1 MKRLKDNLCGWF
13 MPQKNKVMD
22 APSGSSDNND
32 NVRSDPNEL
41 TSGIHHGVTHESTSL
56 NNLTSVS
63 SEGFTSEHTALTELT
78 TGIAD
83 RTSTESTS
91 LNNLTSVSSE
101 GFTSEH
107 GDLSELK
114 EVVCVKDTNESG
126 VEQLSSL
133 DDGDVEE
140 QLSNLNNGD
149 EDTKCLNL
157 CCLVIKGIAYIIVS
171 SFAFRVTGIL
181 LVFVDMCTIIMDLFL
196 TKSTIYIPMEYH
208 FVSLAIAAYFF
219 LDVSLRVFVEGV
231 LPYFSNVFNSL
242 DATIVVVTLLLEIV
256 YNAFGFTALKDVPK
270 LTVFTRPLR
279 LFVLLRA
286 VHLAH
291 QERHLEALTR
301 RMVSEN
307 KRRYRKDGFDLDLT
321 YVTERIIAMSFP
333 SSGGQSFY
341 RNPIKEVM
349 RFLDTKHANHYQ
361 VYNLCSEKAYDP
373 EYFHHRVRQYMI
385 DDHNVPSLIEML
397 AFSRDVEKWMAQ
409 DEENI
414 IVVHCKGGKGR
425 TGTMICAYLLAS
437 ERFTTAED
445 SLYYFGERRTD
456 KSTSNKYQGVE
467 TPSQSR
473 FVGYFA
479 KVKNTYNLHLPP
491 RKILKINKFVIYSIH
506 GVGKGDGSDLEV
518 QIMMKRKTVFFCSAS
533 RYCKIVHDAESN
545 RVIINIFNSP
555 LLYDEVKVRFLSSAL
570 PRYYDNCPFYF
581 WFHTS
586 FIQDNR
592 LYLSRN
598 ELDNP
603 HKPKTWKIYRSD
615 FAVEV
620 YFDEV
625 KL

>member
-1 MKRLKDNLCGWF
+1 MKRLKDNLYGWF
-13 MPQKNKVMD
+13 RPQKNKVMD
-22 APSGSSDNND
+22 APSGSSDNTD

-41 TSGIHHGVTHESTSL
+41 PSGIHHGVTHESTALPERTTGTADRTRTESYDQSQLEEVICVEPLEGPSL
-56 NNLTSVS
+56 NNVTSVS
-63 SEGFTSEHTALTELT
+63 SEGLS
-78 TGIAD
+78 
-83 RTSTESTS
+83 
-91 LNNLTSVSSE
+91 
-101 GFTSEH
+101 SEH

-114 EVVCVKDTNESG
+114 EVVCAKDSNESG
-126 VEQLSSL
+126 VEQLSSLDDDVEEQLSSL

-149 EDTKCLNL
+149 EDTKFLNL
-157 CCLVIKGIAYIIVS
+157 CCVVIKGIAYMIVS

-181 LVFVDMCTIIMDLFL
+181 LVFVDVSTIIMDLL
-196 TKSTIYIPMEYH
+196 LSNSTVYIPVEH
-208 FVSLAIAAYFF
+208 RFVSLAAAAYFS
-219 LDVSLRVFVEGV
+219 LDVSLRVLVEG
-231 LPYFSNVFNSL
+231 
-242 DATIVVVTLLLEIV
+242 
-256 YNAFGFTALKDVPK
+256 

-286 VHLAH
+286 VNLDH
-291 QERHLEALTR
+291 QERHLEVLTR
-301 RMVSEN
+301 RIVSEN
-307 KRRYRKDGFDLDLT
+307 KRRYEKDGFDLDLT

-333 SSGGQSFY
+333 SSGRQSFY

-349 RFLDTKHANHYQ
+349 RFLDTKHPDHYQ

-373 EYFHHRVRQYMI
+373 RYFHHRVRQYMI

-409 DEENI
+409 DEKNI

-437 ERFTTAED
+437 EQFTTAED
-445 SLYYFGERRTD
+445 SLNYFGEQRTD
-456 KSTSNKYQGVE
+456 KSTSNKYQGIE

-479 KVKNTYNLHLPP
+479 QVKNTYNLHLPP
-491 RKILKINKFVIYSIH
+491 RKILNINKFVIYSIH
-506 GVGKGDGSDLEV
+506 GVGKGDGSDLEI
-518 QIMMKRKTVFFCSAS
+518 QIMMKRKTVFSCSAS
-533 RYCKIVHDAESN
+533 RYCKIVHDAESDT
-545 RVIINIFNSP
+545 VTINVFNSP
-555 LLYDEVKVRFLSSAL
+555 FLYDEVKVRFLSSAL

-603 HKPKTWKIYRSD
+603 HKPKTWKIYDSD

-620 YFDEV
+620 CFDEI

>member
-1 MKRLKDNLCGWF
+1 M
-13 MPQKNKVMD
+13 KNKDSYEWWFTTTNRSSQKSSERKYKEEKDKVREQKKKIKEKKEEAHQKTSK
-22 APSGSSDNND
+22 APPSRKGSFCGSRKKNGEEEARRKKKRKTKKKKKEEGEGEEKEEKNGREKERKDERYEGRSNKNNWSQYGPQTGS
-32 NVRSDPNEL
+32 RSIAEGKKKS
-41 TSGIHHGVTHESTSL
+41 TSGPTLDLL
-56 NNLTSVS
+56 N
-63 SEGFTSEHTALTELT
+63 
-78 TGIAD
+78 
-83 RTSTESTS
+83 
-91 LNNLTSVSSE
+91 
-101 GFTSEH
+101 
-107 GDLSELK
+107 
-114 EVVCVKDTNESG
+114 
-126 VEQLSSL
+126 Q
-133 DDGDVEE
+133 
-140 QLSNLNNGD
+140 NGSFSF
-149 EDTKCLNL
+149 
-157 CCLVIKGIAYIIVS
+157 IV
-171 SFAFRVTGIL
+171 R
-181 LVFVDMCTIIMDLFL
+181 
-196 TKSTIYIPMEYH
+196 
-208 FVSLAIAAYFF
+208 
-219 LDVSLRVFVEGV
+219 
-231 LPYFSNVFNSL
+231 
-242 DATIVVVTLLLEIV
+242 
-256 YNAFGFTALKDVPK
+256 

-321 YVTERIIAMSFP
+321 YVTDHYLKGVSIQNQI
-333 SSGGQSFY
+333 Q
-341 RNPIKEVM
+341 EVM

-467 TPSQSR
+467 TPSQTSLVLQSR

-592 LYLSRN
+592 YDYDL
-598 ELDNP
+598 
-603 HKPKTWKIYRSD
+603 IQ
-615 FAVEV
+615 
-620 YFDEV
+620 
-625 KL
+625 

>member
-1 MKRLKDNLCGWF
+1 MSSREQLVPSLKSVFLLTVARCAR
-13 MPQKNKVMD
+13 VMD

-41 TSGIHHGVTHESTSL
+41 TSGIHHGVTHEST
-56 NNLTSVS
+56 
-63 SEGFTSEHTALTELT
+63 ALTELT

-83 RTSTESTS
+83 RTSTES
-91 LNNLTSVSSE
+91 
-101 GFTSEH
+101 

-171 SFAFRVTGIL
+171 SFAFR
-181 LVFVDMCTIIMDLFL
+181 
-196 TKSTIYIPMEYH
+196 
-208 FVSLAIAAYFF
+208 
-219 LDVSLRVFVEGV
+219 V

-301 RMVSEN
+301 RMI
-307 KRRYRKDGFDLDLT
+307 RDMT
-321 YVTERIIAMSFP
+321 YASCI
-333 SSGGQSFY
+333 SG
-341 RNPIKEVM
+341 
-349 RFLDTKHANHYQ
+349 
-361 VYNLCSEKAYDP
+361 EKAYDP

-385 DDHNVPSLIEML
+385 DDHNVPSLM
-397 AFSRDVEKWMAQ
+397 DVEKWMAQ

-414 IVVHCKGGKGR
+414 IVVHCKGGKGAGLLIRSNMRVLIQAHSQHRIPGR

-445 SLYYFGERRTD
+445 SLCYFGERRTD

-467 TPSQSR
+467 TPSQGRPFSTKHKPSFDSVTAKLLPSDPPVSQSRLTASCCDVIVCCFQSQQPLNSTWLLTCYFPGALISVFFPKSR

-533 RYCKIVHDAESN
+533 RYCK
-545 RVIINIFNSP
+545 
-555 LLYDEVKVRFLSSAL
+555 AL

-586 FIQDNR
+586 FIQENR

>member
-1 MKRLKDNLCGWF
+1 
-13 MPQKNKVMD
+13 
-22 APSGSSDNND
+22 
-32 NVRSDPNEL
+32 
-41 TSGIHHGVTHESTSL
+41 
-56 NNLTSVS
+56 
-63 SEGFTSEHTALTELT
+63 
-78 TGIAD
+78 
-83 RTSTESTS
+83 
-91 LNNLTSVSSE
+91 
-101 GFTSEH
+101 
-107 GDLSELK
+107 
-114 EVVCVKDTNESG
+114 
-126 VEQLSSL
+126 
-133 DDGDVEE
+133 
-140 QLSNLNNGD
+140 
-149 EDTKCLNL
+149 
-157 CCLVIKGIAYIIVS
+157 
-171 SFAFRVTGIL
+171 
-181 LVFVDMCTIIMDLFL
+181 
-196 TKSTIYIPMEYH
+196 
-208 FVSLAIAAYFF
+208 
-219 LDVSLRVFVEGV
+219 
-231 LPYFSNVFNSL
+231 
-242 DATIVVVTLLLEIV
+242 
-256 YNAFGFTALKDVPK
+256 
-270 LTVFTRPLR
+270 
-279 LFVLLRA
+279 
-286 VHLAH
+286 
-291 QERHLEALTR
+291 
-301 RMVSEN
+301 MVSEN

>member
-1 MKRLKDNLCGWF
+1 MKRLKDNLYGWF
-13 MPQKNKVMD
+13 RPQKNKVMD
-22 APSGSSDNND
+22 APSGSSDNTD

-41 TSGIHHGVTHESTSL
+41 PSGIHHGVTHESTALPERTTGTADRTRTESYDQSQLEEVICVEPLEGPSL
-56 NNLTSVS
+56 NNVTSVS
-63 SEGFTSEHTALTELT
+63 SEGLS
-78 TGIAD
+78 
-83 RTSTESTS
+83 
-91 LNNLTSVSSE
+91 
-101 GFTSEH
+101 SEH

-114 EVVCVKDTNESG
+114 EVVCAKDSNESG

-149 EDTKCLNL
+149 EDTKFLNL
-157 CCLVIKGIAYIIVS
+157 CCVVIKGIAYMIVS

-181 LVFVDMCTIIMDLFL
+181 LVFVDVSTIIMDLL
-196 TKSTIYIPMEYH
+196 LSNSTVYIPVEH
-208 FVSLAIAAYFF
+208 RFVSLAAAAYFS
-219 LDVSLRVFVEGV
+219 LDVSLRVLVEGI
-231 LPYFSNVFNSL
+231 LPYFSDVFNFL
-242 DATIVVVTLLLEIV
+242 DAAIVLVTLLLEVV
-256 YNAFGFTALKDVPK
+256 YKAFGFTALKYVPK

-286 VHLAH
+286 VNLDH
-291 QERHLEALTR
+291 QERHLEVLTR
-301 RMVSEN
+301 RIVSEN
-307 KRRYRKDGFDLDLT
+307 KRRYEKDGFDLDLT

-333 SSGGQSFY
+333 SSGRQSFY

-349 RFLDTKHANHYQ
+349 RFLDTKHPDHYQ

-373 EYFHHRVRQYMI
+373 RYFHHRVRQYMI

-409 DEENI
+409 DEKNI

-437 ERFTTAED
+437 EQFTTAED
-445 SLYYFGERRTD
+445 SLNYFGEQRTD
-456 KSTSNKYQGVE
+456 KSTSNKYQGIE

-479 KVKNTYNLHLPP
+479 QVKNTYNLHLPP
-491 RKILKINKFVIYSIH
+491 RKILNINKFVIYSIH
-506 GVGKGDGSDLEV
+506 GVGKGDGSDLEI
-518 QIMMKRKTVFFCSAS
+518 QIMMKRKTVFSCSAS
-533 RYCKIVHDAESN
+533 RYCKIVHDAESDT
-545 RVIINIFNSP
+545 VTINVFNSP
-555 LLYDEVKVRFLSSAL
+555 FLYDEVKVRFLSSAL

-603 HKPKTWKIYRSD
+603 HKPKTWKIYDSD

-620 YFDEV
+620 CFDEI